1 MDSIC
6 QVLVRANPCA
16 GARRSFP
23 FARNQGK
30 QIGMPPRIA
39 WPSCQCDFVLRK
51 STSSSL
57 LPAGF
62 HEVTWA
68 PWRYTSPSPNAPV
81 IRTRGSPP
89 LPSHTSATPGI
100 PNLGSSSAAIE
111 TVSIFEDLI
120 YRGQVKPHLDQKSR
134 RQVSGFCVRS
144 ALGDENPSSWL

>member
-6 QVLVRANPCA
+6 HVFVRANPCA
-16 GARRSFP
+16 GAWGSSP

-39 WPSCQCDFVLRK
+39 WPSCQCDFVLTK
-51 STSSSL
+51 STSS

-100 PNLGSSSAAIE
+100 PNLWSSSAATE
-111 TVSIFEDLI
+111 TVSIFEDLV
-120 YRGQVKPHLDQKSR
+120 YRGQVKPCPDQKSR
-134 RQVSGFCVRS
+134 SQVSGFCVRS